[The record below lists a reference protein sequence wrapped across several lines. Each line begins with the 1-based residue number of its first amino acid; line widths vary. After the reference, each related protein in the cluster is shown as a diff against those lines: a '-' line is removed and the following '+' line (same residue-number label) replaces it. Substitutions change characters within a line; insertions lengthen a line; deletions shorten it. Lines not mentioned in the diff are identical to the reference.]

1 MLKKIFEL
9 KIQTMIQPKN
19 YEDSIR
25 AYISWQNETIKY
37 FIDQI
42 WSKYSMSDDN
52 KEVSNNIEQAWNWN
66 EQSNEGIFLGSA
78 ARPLFPEKIT
88 GFSDLLSS
96 YYNKLDPLYVS
107 NRSLLFDVLY
117 QLVCEESSKYWNNY
131 DLFRSTTSTGVI
143 EKCLHYFY
151 FHDRN
156 NTYFINSSGSDYI
169 PFVHLAQQI
178 FSNDKFIGSP
188 MTNPDDFNTE
198 WILEKLI
205 EQCTNICNKMNQSD
219 PMIIILLTSKN
230 RFGARIDVDRIHQ
243 KLVEKFPKKIVTLVD
258 ACQDGKAFEY
268 VDIILYS
275 KRFTLTGAVALINKQ
290 LTEKHKRLKKSMALV
305 TSFPVNIL
313 AQVSVNDTTL
323 NRFSYTS
330 VCTLD

>member
-1 MLKKIFEL
+1 V
-9 KIQTMIQPKN
+9 P
-19 YEDSIR
+19 
-25 AYISWQNETIKY
+25 
-37 FIDQI
+37 
-42 WSKYSMSDDN
+42 
-52 KEVSNNIEQAWNWN
+52 
-66 EQSNEGIFLGSA
+66 
-78 ARPLFPEKIT
+78 
-88 GFSDLLSS
+88 
-96 YYNKLDPLYVS
+96 

-131 DLFRSTTSTGVI
+131 DLFPSTTSTGVI

-151 FHDRN
+151 FRDRN

-205 EQCTNICNKMNQSD
+205 EQCTNICNKVNQSD

-290 LTEKHKRLKKSMALV
+290 LTEKHKRLKKNMALV

-313 AQVSVNDTTL
+313 AQVSVKDATL